1 MCLTEEAS
9 GSGVSSLIPAALR
22 PPRLTGPSEARLFL
36 AGGRG
41 EGENK
46 GFDCKWHTGQE
57 GKFWGSSLPI

>member
-9 GSGVSSLIPAALR
+9 GSGVSSLIPTTLR
-22 PPRLTGPSEARLFL
+22 PPMLTDPNEARLFL

-46 GFDCKWHTGQE
+46 VFE
-57 GKFWGSSLPI
+57 L